1 MDKQPP
7 RRRIWDRH
15 REVAEKESA
24 ALAGQK
30 LPADSATGVLRGEG
44 RPFLSWA
51 ERPVRNNLL
60 RPNFSASPLTFP
72 AFEDAMLTASHDHRL
87 PIDIELAGRCTLPNG
102 RSTTCKTTR
111 ISSESVDLVYDLK
124 TASYP
129 MRGRVELPTGSTV
142 YLDLDQVGNFH
153 GSVTAQNADGFQLA
167 VDVDC
172 KGMLIPKL
180 ARLAAAIARNPE
192 EPAIIE
198 KSVIVRIEP
207 VVRGCSYRDDSGLI
221 RKGKIINI
229 SRFDALIKAPII
241 PPVASQIV
249 FGGIE
254 PYTGEITRTFE
265 IGFAVDFRP
274 PIPET
279 QFSASIKLL
288 DE

>member
-7 RRRIWDRH
+7 RLHIWDLH
-15 REVAEKESA
+15 RELTKKEPPV
-24 ALAGQK
+24 LARQK
-30 LPADSATGVLRGEG
+30 QPPGSETGALRGEM
-44 RPFLSWA
+44 RLPSSWA

-60 RPNFSASPLTFP
+60 RPNFSASPLNFP
-72 AFEDAMLTASHDHRL
+72 AFEDAILTASHDHRL

-124 TASYP
+124 TAGYP
-129 MRGRVELPTGSTV
+129 MRNRDELLAGSTV

-167 VDVDC
+167 VGVDC
-172 KGMLIPKL
+172 KGVLIPKL
-180 ARLAAAIARNPE
+180 ARLAAAIARNLE

-198 KSVIVRIEP
+198 KSIIVRIEP
-207 VVRGCSYRDDSGLI
+207 IIQGCSYRDESGVF

-229 SRFDALIKAPII
+229 SRLDALIKAPVI
-241 PPVASQIV
+241 PAIASHIV

-254 PYTGEITRTFE
+254 TYTAEVTRTFE
-265 IGFAVDFRP
+265 IGFAVQFRP
-274 PIPET
+274 PIPEL

>member
-7 RRRIWDRH
+7 RLHIWDLH
-15 REVAEKESA
+15 RELSKKEPS
-24 ALAGQK
+24 G
-30 LPADSATGVLRGEG
+30 TGALRGEP
-44 RPFLSWA
+44 RPPSAWA

-60 RPNFSASPLTFP
+60 RPNFSPTPLYFP
-72 AFEDAMLTASHDHRL
+72 AFEDAILTASHDHRL

-124 TASYP
+124 TAGSI
-129 MRGRVELPTGSTV
+129 RNRDELLAGSTV

-153 GSVTAQNADGFQLA
+153 GSVTAQNAGGFQIA
-167 VDVDC
+167 VGVDC
-172 KGMLIPKL
+172 KGVLIPRL
-180 ARLAAAIARNPE
+180 ARLAATIARNLE

-198 KSVIVRIEP
+198 KSIIVRIEP
-207 VVRGCSYRDDSGLI
+207 IVRGCSYREESGVL

-229 SRFDALIKAPII
+229 SRLDALIKAPVI
-241 PPVASQIV
+241 PPIASHIV

-254 PYTGEITRTFE
+254 TYTAEVTRTSE
-265 IGFAVDFRP
+265 IGFAVQFRP
-274 PIPET
+274 PIPEI
-279 QFSASIKLL
+279 QFSASIRLL